1 MCANVCIFIP
11 RHTCGGQMSLFPP
24 CGSWWLNAGHQAW
37 WQVST
42 GLAHLA
48 SLQVSNFILLFS
60 SLFWVCFFFSP
71 NKLQSHFVNVQNITS
86 KHAYLY
92 CGDSITKLWQ
102 SATFTT
108 LNLILEY
115 GTSIPALNSPL
126 IHLSVFFLIACFIY
140 VYVLFLPKYWG
151 GVLMWYCVLIL
162 ILLVH
167 Y

>member
-1 MCANVCIFIP
+1 MCKCVHI
-11 RHTCGGQMSLFPP
+11 HTKAHMRRSDVSLSTMW
-24 CGSWWLNAGHQAW
+24 SWWLNAGHQAW

-42 GLAHLA
+42 GLAHLT
-48 SLQVSNFILLFS
+48 SLEVSNFILLFS
-60 SLFWVCFFFSP
+60 SLFWVFFFPP

-86 KHAYLY
+86 KHVYLY

-115 GTSIPALNSPL
+115 GTSIPAFNSPL

-140 VYVLFLPKYWG
+140 VYVLLLPKYWG